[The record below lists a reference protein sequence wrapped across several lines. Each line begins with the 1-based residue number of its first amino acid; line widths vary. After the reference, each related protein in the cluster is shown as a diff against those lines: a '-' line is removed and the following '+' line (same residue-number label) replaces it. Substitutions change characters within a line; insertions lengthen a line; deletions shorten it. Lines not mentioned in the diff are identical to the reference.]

1 MSENKEHYRFFQNR
15 ECEYFPCHQ
24 GIDPEDINCLFC
36 YCPLYA
42 LGKRCGGKF
51 EYSPKG
57 IKMCTDC
64 VFPHR
69 AENYPLIIERY
80 REIADVVRREDA
92 WHEREAGDK

>member
-15 ECEYFPCHQ
+15 DCEYFPCHQ
-24 GIDPEDINCLFC
+24 GIDPEDFNCQFC

-69 AENYPLIIERY
+69 AENYPFIIERY